1 MKLTS
6 YTKCKSIAPIFKY
19 FCSVSGQHSVNIQDK
34 YKIANAYN
42 HIKRLEE
49 EETLLLKEMANYI
62 RFFRYDRSERLKHDI
77 SGIKM

>member
-1 MKLTS
+1 M
-6 YTKCKSIAPIFKY
+6 SI
-19 FCSVSGQHSVNIQDK
+19 
-34 YKIANAYN
+34 YKKNTNAYN

-49 EETLLLKEMANYI
+49 KETLLLKEMANYI